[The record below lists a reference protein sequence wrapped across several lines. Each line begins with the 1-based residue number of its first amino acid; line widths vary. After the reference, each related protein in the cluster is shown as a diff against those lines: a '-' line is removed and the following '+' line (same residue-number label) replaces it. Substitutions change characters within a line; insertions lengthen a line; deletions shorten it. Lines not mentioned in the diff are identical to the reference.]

1 MTSEPFVAFAPS
13 LHYSNT
19 PLLRCGSAWHL
30 PETAT
35 CHSERSRGISN
46 YRLSGFATPLGNP
59 RKSTKIIL
67 MPAVA
72 TGPMIRREIGD
83 DHVCLLRFDRPESGA
98 NIFDAVTLDELN
110 EHLDSIENDGSL
122 RGLIIASAKKS
133 IFVAG
138 ADLRT
143 LLQQAQSGDMRAF
156 IAHGQRVLNR
166 LAELKIPTVAAI
178 HGASAGGGYEVTL
191 ACDYRIASDDPAT
204 RIGLPETTLGLIPA
218 WGGCTRLPRLIG
230 AEKAAEVI
238 ANGKFYSAEEARK
251 LGLIDGVAS
260 RDKLLELARKK
271 LGDGKRKPSATPK
284 IDQELPVPRDH
295 NPAPACALEVIKKGL
310 FASTQ
315 QSLALELD
323 AIVDLGKSETTQNL
337 IRNFFLAEKYKKG
350 TSKATTAKVVHAAVI
365 GAGVMGSGIAQWLSS
380 RGVTVI
386 LRDIARE
393 QVDRGLANIE
403 KVYAD
408 AVKRGLMTEEK
419 AKAGRARIVAST
431 APMELRDV
439 QFVIE
444 AASEKFEIK
453 KEIFRELGMQ
463 AGPKTIVATNT
474 SALPVGRLADTTVS
488 PEHVIGLHFFNPVS
502 RMKLVEVVIAKQ
514 TSDDTRDRSLAF
526 VRQIGKLPVI
536 VRDRPGF
543 LVNRVLFPYL
553 LDAAELFEG
562 GADAAKI
569 DNALL
574 QWGMPMGPLRLIDEI
589 GVDITIDIGNTLQN
603 AYGRR
608 DHVSSVLLW
617 LHDGKM
623 LGRKTGAGFYKY
635 EGKRQAPNDS
645 LAQWRRALHG
655 EPEGAEGPNIPPDW
669 DRDPRLRLNEEELV
683 HRLVFLMVNEAAR
696 CVEENVVD
704 SPEDAD
710 YGMILGTG
718 FAPFRG
724 GPLRFAEHFGLKKVV
739 DELERLAQSEEKFS
753 PCEILKKHARDGTR
767 FYGG

>member
-1 MTSEPFVAFAPS
+1 
-13 LHYSNT
+13 
-19 PLLRCGSAWHL
+19 
-30 PETAT
+30 
-35 CHSERSRGISN
+35 
-46 YRLSGFATPLGNP
+46 
-59 RKSTKIIL
+59 

-72 TGPMIRREIGD
+72 TGPLVRREVGD
-83 DHVCLLRFDRPESGA
+83 DHVCLLVFDRPESGA
-98 NIFDAVTLDELN
+98 NIFDQATLDELN
-110 EHLDSIENDGSL
+110 EHLDFVENDASL

-138 ADLRT
+138 ADLKT
-143 LLQQAQSGDMRAF
+143 LLKEAQSGDMRAF

-191 ACDYRIASDDPAT
+191 ACDYRFASDDPAT

-218 WGGCTRLPRLIG
+218 WGGCTRLPWLIG
-230 AEKAAEVI
+230 VEPAAEVI
-238 ANGKFYSAEEARK
+238 GKGKLYSAQEALK
-251 LGLIDGVAS
+251 LGLVDGVVS
-260 RDKLLELARKK
+260 RDQLLDRARKK
-271 LGDGKRKPSATPK
+271 LRDGKRNLDRRAPGKSASQEVPIPK
-284 IDQELPVPRDH
+284 QRGNAAAERAWEIINKTLSISPDE
-295 NPAPACALEVIKKGL
+295 
-310 FASTQ
+310 
-315 QSLALELD
+315 SLRMELD
-323 AIVDLGKSETTQNL
+323 TIVDLGKSESTQNL

-350 TSKATTAKVVHAAVI
+350 TSKAPQEKVVHAAVI

-386 LRDIARE
+386 LRDIARG
-393 QVDRGLANIE
+393 QIDLGLASIE
-403 KVYAD
+403 KTYAD
-408 AVKRGLMTEEK
+408 AVKRGLMSEEK
-419 AKAGRARIVAST
+419 AQAGRARIVAST

-444 AASEKFEIK
+444 AASEKFEVK
-453 KEIFRELGMQ
+453 KEIFRELAMQ

-474 SALPVGRLADTTVS
+474 SALPVGKLADATVS

-514 TSDDTRDRSLAF
+514 TSDDTRERSLAF
-526 VRQIGKLPVI
+526 VRQVGKLPVI
-536 VRDRPGF
+536 VRDSPGF

-553 LDAAELFEG
+553 LDAAELFESG
-562 GADAAKI
+562 LEAEKI
-569 DNALL
+569 DNPLV

-589 GVDITIDIGNTLQN
+589 GVDITIDIGNTLEK

-608 DHVSSVLLW
+608 DHVSTVLLW
-617 LHDGKM
+617 LRDGKM

-635 EGKRQAPNDS
+635 EGKTQTANEP
-645 LAQWRRALHG
+645 LLQWRQVSVVAR
-655 EPEGAEGPNIPPDW
+655 GADSGGNQSTAATRPAS
-669 DRDPRLRLNEEELV
+669 RSTATAEELTN
-683 HRLVFLMVNEAAR
+683 RLIFLMVNEAAR
-696 CVEENVVD
+696 CVEEKVVD

-739 DELERLAQSEEKFS
+739 DELERLAQTEDKFS
-753 PCEILKKHARDGTR
+753 PCEIMRKHARDGTK
-767 FYGG
+767 FYKE